1 VIRLLLAAL
10 LASSAHAYGLS
21 IGSTRAHGLGARA
34 ATTSRRSVARMA
46 STEERIKELVQTNKV
61 MLFMKGTKMFPQCG
75 FSNTAVTILNAVNVP
90 YETFDV
96 LEDNDVRE
104 GIKAYSNWPTIPQ
117 CYIEGEFI
125 GGCDL
130 LIEMYE
136 NGELQARHPPAH
148 RRRGGAHADARA
160 RRVGRKCAKRLPPPD
175 LGPTCSPCTPRAPSP
190 GASDRA
196 RPRCMLSI
204 QPWALS
210 STVITLGVLK
220 SRTFVRANRTGTTD
234 RGPRGVPAAACR
246 RLPAP
251 APSRPSTDVAR
262 RRSRSQ
268 EFAC

>member
-1 VIRLLLAAL
+1 MVIRLLLAAL

-46 STEERIKELVQTNKV
+46 STEERIKELVETNKV

-148 RRRGGAHADARA
+148 PRRRRA
-160 RRVGRKCAKRLPPPD
+160 CVGRPMLMRGPVACAGNVRKGCRL
-175 LGPTCSPCTPRAPSP
+175 LIVGPTCIFVHAAPRTPTPS
-190 GASDRA
+190 ASERA
-196 RPRCMLSI
+196 RPRCMLSVQLCTEI
-204 QPWALS
+204 EL
-210 STVITLGVLK
+210 LY
-220 SRTFVRANRTGTTD
+220 
-234 RGPRGVPAAACR
+234 
-246 RLPAP
+246 RLLAGQVHETWPP
-251 APSRPSTDVAR
+251 
-262 RRSRSQ
+262 
-268 EFAC
+268 